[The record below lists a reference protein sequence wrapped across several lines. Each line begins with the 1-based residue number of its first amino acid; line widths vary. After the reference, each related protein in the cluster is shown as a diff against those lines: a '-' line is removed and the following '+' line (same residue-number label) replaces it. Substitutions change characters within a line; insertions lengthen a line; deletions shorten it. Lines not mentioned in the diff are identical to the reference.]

1 MGVGGGEG
9 RRRGRV
15 DGRAMAMKEEAKH
28 NEVNLQGF
36 HFLHGKYA
44 IIKKQLP
51 LQAFLLFPIEMK
63 KYSFM

>member
-1 MGVGGGEG
+1 MGK
-9 RRRGRV
+9 RRRKEGA
-15 DGRAMAMKEEAKH
+15 DMKATAMKEGAKH